1 MQHGLLQKEKG
12 SIGLNAYTAL
22 FQKTSTVVLPFTFGS
37 AVFSNSLCFLIPTD
51 TVPTFFRCRRMPA
64 AGPGGVSPGLP
75 VKARVSAGSAEYSLD
90 CPFSDNIVVV
100 EREEKSDDKRDN
112 GDNYTRCGDTL
123 ASGSLEEAEE

>member
-1 MQHGLLQKEKG
+1 MILFFIYPLV
-12 SIGLNAYTAL
+12 AL
-22 FQKTSTVVLPFTFGS
+22 TIVFVKTSIVVLPFTFGS
-37 AVFSNSLCFLIPTD
+37 AVFSNSLCFWI
-51 TVPTFFRCRRMPA
+51 PTFFRCRRMPA

-112 GDNYTRCGDTL
+112 GDNYTRRGDTL